1 MHFHIFIF
9 GLLFLVTTRPTTAG
23 LISINGISPSKST
36 MTNSCDVSASSCS
49 LKCTRESN
57 CQGLGV
63 EEKIWAIE
71 CDGNSCH
78 DLTARCSKG
87 QSCSVSCNGLS
98 ACQGAVFHGKW
109 QITCDGESACQDV
122 TIMEIDQTITCN
134 GISSCEG
141 LSVTC
146 TEGQSCSAVCREMWA
161 CHRARFEGKWQIDCY
176 RYSCKDV
183 TIREINQLITCNGMS
198 SCEALSVTCTEG
210 HSCSAL
216 LCGMW
221 VCERA
226 RFEGKWNLDCRGLD
240 TCNGQLLDQTEEEEY

>member
-109 QITCDGESACQDV
+109 QIACEGFGACLGV
-122 TIMEIDQTITCN
+122 TIMEINQPITCK
-134 GISSCEG
+134 GASSCGG
-141 LSVTC
+141 LSATC
-146 TEGQSCSAVCREMWA
+146 TEGQSCSAICQGVFACR
-161 CHRARFEGKWQIDCY
+161 RARFG
-176 RYSCKDV
+176 
-183 TIREINQLITCNGMS
+183 
-198 SCEALSVTCTEG
+198 
-210 HSCSAL
+210 
-216 LCGMW
+216 
-221 VCERA
+221 
-226 RFEGKWNLDCRGLD
+226 GKWNLDCRGVSSCQNLALQEARLEAIEEQEEARLEAIEEQEEARLD
-240 TCNGQLLDQTEEEEY
+240 LEAIEEQEGARWEAIKEHEEARVKALEDYFY